1 MHVASTIKTMTKN
14 KLPKK
19 AGVEMFSD
27 KNAGETKNG
36 PAQKEIHL
44 LSLAGDLLPKLKTG
58 K

>member
-1 MHVASTIKTMTKN
+1 MTKN